1 MLFSGFHGSNPL
13 AHCTGIDMMATFVKE
28 ILPAPIANNACESL
42 DFDPSARG
50 QYYTGEVTDWFEE
63 VMKQKSA

>member
-1 MLFSGFHGSNPL
+1 
-13 AHCTGIDMMATFVKE
+13 MMATFVKE